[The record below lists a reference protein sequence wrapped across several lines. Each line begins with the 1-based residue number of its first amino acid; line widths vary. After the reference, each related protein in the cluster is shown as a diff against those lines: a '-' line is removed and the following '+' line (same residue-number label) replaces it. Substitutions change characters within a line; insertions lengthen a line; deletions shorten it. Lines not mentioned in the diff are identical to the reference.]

1 VIRETEGKGADVLF
15 ALKNTNGRTVVF
27 LDQRERFLGTEKGLP
42 ATRSLLSNARSTLIF
57 LPVNSIA
64 ILCMFNCTV
73 IAQIWG
79 RSLPFNHPAVMP
91 FVDVNSAPLTII
103 TKILNGLQEEIET
116 VARNI
121 CSRRNFKDL
130 FELEMFIK
138 KTNERF
144 TLKHDTRGI
153 VMFTE

>member
-1 VIRETEGKGADVLF
+1 
-15 ALKNTNGRTVVF
+15 
-27 LDQRERFLGTEKGLP
+27 
-42 ATRSLLSNARSTLIF
+42 
-57 LPVNSIA
+57 
-64 ILCMFNCTV
+64 
-73 IAQIWG
+73 
-79 RSLPFNHPAVMP
+79 LPFNHPAVMP

-116 VARNI
+116 VARDI

-144 TLKHDTRGI
+144 TLKHDAKIMKYR
-153 VMFTE
+153 